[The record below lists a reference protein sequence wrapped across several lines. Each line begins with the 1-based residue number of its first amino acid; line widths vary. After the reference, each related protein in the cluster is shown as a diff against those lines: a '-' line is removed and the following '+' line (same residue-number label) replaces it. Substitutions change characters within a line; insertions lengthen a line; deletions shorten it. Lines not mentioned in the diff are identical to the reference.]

1 MKNKILHLSHT
12 DINFDSRIIKE
23 MISLQ
28 KIFPNSEIQ
37 GIGIKLEENET
48 LDKSDTTDS
57 LDILTLSLY
66 SKKMTL
72 LPKSLRHLF
81 TLFEFFIRVMLDKR
95 RLNSPNIVHSHDII
109 PLPICLIMKLF
120 FGSKIIYDA
129 HELESDRAG
138 LGKFMGKAVF
148 LVEKIAWRWID
159 GFITVSPE
167 IMSWYY
173 KKFSNK
179 PGKVILNAPLIK
191 EENFSKNIEKNYL
204 KRIFNIPDKSIIYI
218 YIGMLTE
225 GRGIENLLTVFEKFK
240 NSKHHLVFLGH
251 GHLSELIE
259 LKQNNNSN
267 IHLHK
272 SVKHEQVVPIAS
284 SADVGLCMLE
294 NVSLSDYLCLPNKLF
309 EYSFANLHII
319 SSNFPS
325 IKNFIEKYNCGI
337 CCEDSEESIVNA
349 IENIQKIIDS
359 DEKKFSRI
367 IAECSWEHQEKN
379 LFDVY
384 NEVL

>member
-23 MISLQ
+23 MVSLQ
-28 KIFPNSEIQ
+28 KKFPNSEIQ
-37 GIGIKLEENET
+37 GIGIKLDENEM
-48 LDKSDTTDS
+48 LEKSDTTDS
-57 LDILTLSLY
+57 LEILTLSLY
-66 SKKMTL
+66 SKKMIY
-72 LPKSLRHLF
+72 LPKPLRHIF
-81 TLFEFFIRVMLDKR
+81 TLFEFFTKVMIDKR
-95 RLNSPNIVHSHDII
+95 RLKSPNIVHSHDII

-138 LGKFMGKAVF
+138 LGKFMGKAVL

-167 IMSWYY
+167 IMDWYY

-179 PGKVILNAPLIK
+179 PGRVILNVPFIQ
-191 EENFSKNIEKNYL
+191 EDSFSRNIQKDYL
-204 KRIFNIPDKSIIYI
+204 KKKFNIPDQSIIYI
-218 YIGMLTE
+218 YIGMFTE
-225 GRGIENLLTVFEKFK
+225 GRGIKNLLSVFEKLK

-251 GHLSELIE
+251 GHLSDYIK
-259 LKQNNNSN
+259 LKQSNNSN

-272 SVKHEQVVPIAS
+272 SVRHEQVVPIAS

-309 EYSFANLHII
+309 EYSFSNLHII

-337 CCEDSEESIVNA
+337 CCEDSKESILCA
-349 IENIQKIIDS
+349 IENIQKILDS
-359 DEKKFSRI
+359 DEKKFSKI
-367 IAECSWEHQEKN
+367 ISECSWERQEKY

-384 NEVL
+384 NDVL